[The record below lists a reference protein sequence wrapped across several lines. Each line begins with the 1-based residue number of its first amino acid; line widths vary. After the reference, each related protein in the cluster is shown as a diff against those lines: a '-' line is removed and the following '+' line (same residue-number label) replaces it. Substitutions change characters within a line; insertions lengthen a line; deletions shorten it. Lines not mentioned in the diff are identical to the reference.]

1 MTASEIKAIIEEQAA
16 LSGMSPEDLTRKTME
31 LVGVMGSTDIGSLV
45 AEQMKDFAAAVR
57 EISEQTK
64 SLQERMR
71 NGTRRTVGSVRLPV

>member
-45 AEQMKDFAAAVR
+45 AEQMKDFAAAAR